1 MANPS
6 SFVLKHDSIES
17 LNEASELPKDM
28 VVRLKSFS
36 SEKMFASIEKMIQEA
51 RNARGDIEKQYL
63 LYYRC
68 AQLSKLIYK
77 QNDFASFKNDRLAI
91 FGLRFKEALDEADK
105 LKTILNK
112 KYEEKMLRA
121 QQPPS
126 HNISVVKAKEEE
138 LPSKEDTRSSPSI
151 LISPKELV
159 RMVEHAQPKKTA
171 VIVDFRRDKSEL
183 INYRNEHVITV
194 VSVPYDLIVHGLI
207 FTSLRNQLEVGQR
220 PLLHRIGSC
229 DLVVLMSDTSVELK
243 NGMPVRGSVAH
254 VLYMALYEYNHEH
267 RPKSRPLFMDG
278 GFDNWR
284 DQYPV
289 YTRTD
294 GTLKRSEP
302 KDQLDHMV
310 NNYKKACLMLD
321 YPDISPSFPS
331 VHQPRGAVTRDV
343 VGQNLPNHLP
353 SQVPNA
359 VFKRGSNGDEAV
371 PNRVETTFSAHDS
384 AVSTSTAS
392 DTTRAVPRNNVAPF
406 PAGSSVSVTSSTT
419 INGAPKM
426 SAGVEPSVQK
436 TTVMPPEAAPSSQ
449 HSRPSPFE
457 TARRDATTN
466 GHPVASGYHPS
477 VSVPPPS
484 STGARLPMVDRSNKP
499 GQHSEPAVVAQ
510 HRVEANYN
518 VPTSRRRVS
527 ASVRL
532 FSCHETIIDIS
543 FNATPS
549 QTRLPLP
556 DRSLKPVLISIDQ
569 EQQLLDIYNSMCD
582 STEGSSNRRGSPR
595 PGYTGLYNMGNTC
608 FMNATL
614 QALFHT
620 PLMLSIFSKEN
631 FMSRV
636 NPHNKMGTG
645 GVISAVFSAMMDVIW
660 SGQYTAI
667 KPQRFLRL
675 FASQVNSCL
684 ADGHQHDASEF
695 QLFLLDALHEDTN
708 QVTKRVP
715 FEQNYK
721 GGAEIMNDAS
731 DYEKKS
737 RLFSCSPVNKIFNLQ
752 TVSELSCM
760 SCGEQSATF
769 EECSLIT
776 VELPVHASRTSL
788 HQCLSSHFSQTTL
801 DGDSR
806 WNCPRCRA
814 PKRASRLTKLWSLP
828 PVVVVHLKRFS
839 MENGD
844 YAKNTMPVDF
854 DPGRLD
860 LSDYLH
866 ENSPESAGPYRL
878 YAITNHCGRLNSG
891 HYTALVCHGTTGEW
905 LRFDDE
911 SVSSSSTSGI
921 NTSEAYMLYY
931 KRT

>member
-1 MANPS
+1 MANHGS
-6 SFVLKHDSIES
+6 CALKHSSIES
-17 LNEASELPKDM
+17 LNEASELPKEM
-28 VVRLKSFS
+28 IARLKTYS
-36 SEKMFASIEKMIQEA
+36 SGKMFSSIEKMILEA
-51 RNARGDIEKQYL
+51 RNARGDIEKQYT

-77 QNDFASFKNDRLAI
+77 QNDFADFKAEHGAI
-91 FGLRFKEALDEADK
+91 FGLRFKEALDEADN
-105 LKTILNK
+105 LKTVLNK
-112 KYEEKMLRA
+112 KYEEQMLRA
-121 QQPPS
+121 SQDASAEVRVLRNMENAATVERDARPS
-126 HNISVVKAKEEE
+126 S
-138 LPSKEDTRSSPSI
+138 SI

-159 RMVEHAQPKKTA
+159 RMVEQAQPKKTV
-171 VIVDFRRDKSEL
+171 VIVDFRQDKSEL
-183 INYRNEHVITV
+183 ISYKNDHVITV
-194 VSVPYDLIVHGLI
+194 VTVPHEKIVTGLI
-207 FTSLRNQLEVGQR
+207 FASLRNQLEVGQR

-229 DLVVLMSDTSVELK
+229 DLVVLMSDTGVELV
-243 NGMPVRGSVAH
+243 NGQPLRGSKAH
-254 VLYMALYEYNHEH
+254 LLYMALYEYNYDYH
-267 RPKSRPLFMDG
+267 PKSPPLFMDG

-289 YTRTD
+289 YTRI
-294 GTLKRSEP
+294 GGHLKRTEP
-302 KDQLDHMV
+302 KDQLDHMII
-310 NNYKKACLMLD
+310 NYKKACLMLD
-321 YPDISPSFPS
+321 YPDLSP
-331 VHQPRGAVTRDV
+331 PRPPPIQKPPIVPTINGIIPTDI
-343 VGQNLPNHLP
+343 QYQSLKH
-353 SQVPNA
+353 VPNA
-359 VFKRGSNGDEAV
+359 TMIRSADVDAQNAKRM
-371 PNRVETTFSAHDS
+371 ETTFSAHDS
-384 AVSTSTAS
+384 AVSTSS
-392 DTTRAVPRNNVAPF
+392 IKSPSSAPQ
-406 PAGSSVSVTSSTT
+406 GSIAPTSVTISPKAAGDGEVSAAATSQPRSNDQKSGGP
-419 INGAPKM
+419 IAP
-426 SAGVEPSVQK
+426 
-436 TTVMPPEAAPSSQ
+436 TLAAPSRQSPVETSKHDPGVSQ
-449 HSRPSPFE
+449 
-457 TARRDATTN
+457 
-466 GHPVASGYHPS
+466 PVASGYHPS
-477 VSVPPPS
+477 VEVGPLPAAPP
-484 STGARLPMVDRSNKP
+484 RMPMVDRSNKP
-499 GQHSEPAVVAQ
+499 NQQFDAAQ
-510 HRVEANYN
+510 EGRLEAIHIS
-518 VPTSRRRVS
+518 PVS
-527 ASVRL
+527 K
-532 FSCHETIIDIS
+532 T
-543 FNATPS
+543 NAHPS
-549 QTRLPLP
+549 QPRLPLP
-556 DRSLKPVLISIDQ
+556 DRSTKPVLISIDQ

-620 PLMLSIFSKEN
+620 PLLLSIFSKEN

-708 QVTKRVP
+708 QVTKRVS

-721 GGAEIMNDAS
+721 GGSQIMNDAK
-731 DYEKKS
+731 DYERKS

-752 TVSELSCM
+752 TVSELSCTA
-760 SCGEQSATF
+760 CGEQSATF

-801 DGDSR
+801 DGDCR

-860 LSDYLH
+860 LSEYLH
-866 ENSPESAGPYRL
+866 ENSPESAEPYRL
-878 YAITNHCGRLNSG
+878 YAVTNHCGRLNSG

-911 SVSSSSTSGI
+911 CVSSSSANGI

-931 KRT
+931 KRS

>member
-1 MANPS
+1 MANYGS
-6 SFVLKHDSIES
+6 CILKHDSLDS
-17 LNEASELPKDM
+17 LNAASELPKEM
-28 VVRLKSFS
+28 IAKLKSYS
-36 SEKMFASIEKMIQEA
+36 SEKMFSSIEKMIQEA
-51 RNARGDIEKQYL
+51 RIARGDIEKQYT

-68 AQLSKLIYK
+68 AQLSKLICK
-77 QNDFASFKNDRLAI
+77 QHDFNKFKLEHGAI
-91 FGLRFKEALDEADK
+91 FGLRFKESLDEADN
-105 LKTILNK
+105 LKAVLDK
-112 KYEEKMLRA
+112 KYEEKMLRISQA
-121 QQPPS
+121 S
-126 HNISVVKAKEEE
+126 AAETRASKVVNIENAPDQANRLSSSV
-138 LPSKEDTRSSPSI
+138 

-159 RMVEHAQPKKTA
+159 RMVEQAQPKKTA
-171 VIVDFRRDKSEL
+171 VIVDYRKDKSEI
-183 INYRNEHVITV
+183 INYKNDHVITV
-194 VSVPYDLIVHGLI
+194 VAVPYDLIVHGLI

-243 NGMPVRGSVAH
+243 NGQPLSGSPAN
-254 VLYMALYEYNHEH
+254 LLSLALYEYNHEH
-267 RPKSRPLFMDG
+267 HPKSRPLFMDG

-284 DQYPV
+284 DQYPM
-289 YTRTD
+289 YTRSD
-294 GTLKRSEP
+294 GTLKRNEP
-302 KDQLDHMV
+302 RDQLDHMV
-310 NNYKKACLMLD
+310 SNYKKACLMLD
-321 YPDISPSFPS
+321 YPDLSPLRARP
-331 VHQPRGAVTRDV
+331 QEPARAALAKPNGAPKTNGV
-343 VGQNLPNHLP
+343 VGVPNHLIKP
-353 SQVPNA
+353 EVKESDANA
-359 VFKRGSNGDEAV
+359 VNGPKRL
-371 PNRVETTFSAHDS
+371 ETTFSANDS
-384 AVSTSTAS
+384 AISTSSVKGTVPHSSWTTVAGTSTPSVVASNANPPATAQPPPS
-392 DTTRAVPRNNVAPF
+392 LKSADISANATPLPNVPPRP
-406 PAGSSVSVTSSTT
+406 SHMRSTSSEH
-419 INGAPKM
+419 
-426 SAGVEPSVQK
+426 AGGP
-436 TTVMPPEAAPSSQ
+436 
-449 HSRPSPFE
+449 
-457 TARRDATTN
+457 
-466 GHPVASGYHPS
+466 PVASGYHPS
-477 VSVPPPS
+477 VTVGPAPTPAPAAA
-484 STGARLPMVDRSNKP
+484 ARQPMVDRSNKP
-499 GQHSEPAVVAQ
+499 NQQYEPAAVHVNGPTTFAQ
-510 HRVEANYN
+510 PPPAVLN
-518 VPTSRRRVS
+518 
-527 ASVRL
+527 
-532 FSCHETIIDIS
+532 
-543 FNATPS
+543 NALPLHP
-549 QTRLPLP
+549 RLPLP
-556 DRSLKPVLISIDQ
+556 DRSTKPVLISIDQ

-582 STEGSSNRRGSPR
+582 STEGSSSRRGNPR

-675 FASQVNSCL
+675 FASQVNACL

-708 QVTKRVP
+708 QVTKRVS

-721 GGAEIMNDAS
+721 GGSHILNDAK

-752 TVSELSCM
+752 TVSELSC
-760 SCGEQSATF
+760 STCGEQSATF

-788 HQCLSSHFSQTTL
+788 QQCLSSHFSQTTL
-801 DGDSR
+801 DGDCR

-854 DPGRLD
+854 DPSRLD
-860 LSDYLH
+860 LSEYLH
-866 ENSPESAGPYRL
+866 QNSPENPEPYRL
-878 YAITNHCGRLNSG
+878 YAVTNHCGRLNSG

-911 SVSSSSTSGI
+911 SVSSSSANGI

>member
-6 SFVLKHDSIES
+6 SVVLKHDSIES

-499 GQHSEPAVVAQ
+499 GQ
-510 HRVEANYN
+510 
-518 VPTSRRRVS
+518 
-527 ASVRL
+527 
-532 FSCHETIIDIS
+532 
-543 FNATPS
+543 
-549 QTRLPLP
+549 
-556 DRSLKPVLISIDQ
+556 
-569 EQQLLDIYNSMCD
+569 
-582 STEGSSNRRGSPR
+582 R

-708 QVTKRVP
+708 QVIQRILDNLVSVRQWIVSV
-715 FEQNYK
+715 FICYK
-721 GGAEIMNDAS
+721 CIHPI
-731 DYEKKS
+731 
-737 RLFSCSPVNKIFNLQ
+737 LVFQLQ

-921 NTSEAYMLYY
+921 NVSI
-931 KRT
+931 